1 MRKIINCLIQVKVVF
16 RSLLPLIPLF
26 TSIMIVPNSQPV
38 SDKYDVSKEE
48 ITADGKNA
56 TTLIFTAKDA
66 SNQPIRNLN
75 VRFKRSHEADTR
87 LSAVTEHKRVTP
99 HIDGQAVEG
108 VAAETVT
115 FTAAR
120 IDFDQSNFSS
130 SSCILFTDGQDKV
143 TLAFT
148 AKDRHNQPV
157 RGLVISFNKENRP
170 SGFSTILSDI
180 TETDGVYRAT
190 LTATTKGSKEA
201 ISELVDFR
209 LIIDGKPAGVVNG
222 ILLLIAPK
230 YYFTVSKYSIAPN
243 YEDESILTFTAID
256 GGNQPLH
263 GLAVSFKRDDEEGTI
278 LSPIIEKNGV
288 YSATLKGFSAKKVTI
303 EPRIGGQAVA
313 GITEKT
319 VTLLWE

>member
-1 MRKIINCLIQVKVVF
+1 MRL
-16 RSLLPLIPLF
+16 LLPLIFLF
-26 TSIMIVPNSQPV
+26 IPIMIVANSQL

-87 LSAVTEHKRVTP
+87 LSAVTEHKRVTITP
-99 HIDGQAVEG
+99 HIDGQAVER

-115 FTAAR
+115 FKVACV
-120 IDFDQSNFSS
+120 DFDESSFSASS
-130 SSCILFTDGQDKV
+130 SILFTDGQDKV

-148 AKDRHNQPV
+148 AKDSHNQPV
-157 RGLVISFNKENRP
+157 RGLVISFNKEKNRP
-170 SGFSTILSDI
+170 SGSSTILSDI

-201 ISELVDFR
+201 TSELVDFR
-209 LIIDGKPAGVVNG
+209 LMIDGKPAGVVNG
-222 ILLLIAPK
+222 VLLIAPK
-230 YYFTVSKYSIAPN
+230 YYFTVSKDSIAPN
-243 YEDESILTFTAID
+243 YEDESTLTFTAID

-303 EPRIGGQAVA
+303 EPCIGGQPVA

-319 VTLLWE
+319 VTLSWQ